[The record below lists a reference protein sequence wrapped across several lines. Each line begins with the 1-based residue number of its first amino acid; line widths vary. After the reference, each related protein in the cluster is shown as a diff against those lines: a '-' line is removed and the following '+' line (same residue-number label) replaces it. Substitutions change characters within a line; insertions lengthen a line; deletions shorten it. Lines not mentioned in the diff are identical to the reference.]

1 MKMTMKELAK
11 KYYWTT
17 LAELWDE
24 LSEKYPPEMTEEEF
38 AEVFAKARIFMVR
51 WLSASPAECTRF

>member
-24 LSEKYPPEMTEEEF
+24 LSEKYPPEMSEEEF
-38 AEVFAKARIFMVR
+38 AEVFAKEYNVET
-51 WLSASPAECTRF
+51 AEVVEYFF

>member
-11 KYYWTT
+11 KYYWMA
-17 LAELWDE
+17 LADLWDE

-38 AEVFAKARIFMVR
+38 ANEYNVDVAEVVEYF
-51 WLSASPAECTRF
+51 L